1 MSVHTHPPF
10 DSTWPHPFQRVWLTA
25 IAAQVWQA
33 SRHDPRVTLRQIFLL
48 ILTPFRSTGLL
59 IWRSRYNFKDDFRH
73 APGGQ
78 DWVSLPG
85 KMATLLD
92 LFGPLQTI
100 CPKYSIAISEVFKNS
115 GYNATGCGKTYHP
128 GHPANWD
135 M

>member
-1 MSVHTHPPF
+1 MY
-10 DSTWPHPFQRVWLTA
+10 L
-25 IAAQVWQA
+25 
-33 SRHDPRVTLRQIFLL
+33 LRQIFLL
-48 ILTPFRSTGLL
+48 ILSPFRSAGLL

-78 DWVSLPG
+78 DWVSLP
-85 KMATLLD
+85 
-92 LFGPLQTI
+92 
-100 CPKYSIAISEVFKNS
+100 EVFKNS